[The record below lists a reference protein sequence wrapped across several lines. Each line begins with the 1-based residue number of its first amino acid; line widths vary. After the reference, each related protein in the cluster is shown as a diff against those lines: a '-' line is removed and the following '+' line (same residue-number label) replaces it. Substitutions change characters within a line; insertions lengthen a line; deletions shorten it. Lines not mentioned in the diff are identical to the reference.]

1 MKIEVKPF
9 VKALARSLPQN
20 VTLRCKF
27 PFLFVFARFPL
38 RTDFLRDELIRAF
51 LETLSETLG
60 ETLSETLNPAFY
72 VKKTEHWLEQ
82 REEAGGRLYQYEV
95 DLKEFKRLAE
105 AACVNIEVD
114 RVWRFIQCDSVIS
127 ARLLQAKLS
136 ILGTKCSVKHANGI
150 LNQLVDLGMLK
161 FDGRRRFVVHVER
174 KQGRHR

>member
-51 LETLSETLG
+51 LETLG